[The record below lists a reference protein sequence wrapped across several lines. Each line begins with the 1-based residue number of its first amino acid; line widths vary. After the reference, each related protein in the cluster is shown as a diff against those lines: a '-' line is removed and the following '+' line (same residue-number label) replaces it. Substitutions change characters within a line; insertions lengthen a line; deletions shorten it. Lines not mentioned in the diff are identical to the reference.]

1 MYIVKE
7 NMDGTVTIDKKVY
20 EELRQKA
27 CGNRTEYIPLTP
39 AIRESVNNTIDGR
52 LSELDK
58 CDQTPWVSMAR
69 IVNVGCKNLI
79 NALPD
84 GYLLPV
90 TKN

>member
-7 NMDGTVTIDKKVY
+7 NMDGTVTIDRKVY
-20 EELRQKA
+20 DVLRQKA
-27 CGNRTEYIPLTP
+27 CGKKTEYIPLTP
-39 AIRESVNNTIDGR
+39 AIRETVNNVIDGR

-58 CDQTPWVSMAR
+58 CDQTAWVSMAR
-69 IVNVGCKNLI
+69 IANEACKNLI

>member
-7 NMDGTVTIDKKVY
+7 NMDGTVTIDRRFY
-20 EELRQKA
+20 DELRQKA
-27 CGNRTEYIPLTP
+27 CEKKTGYIPLTP

-58 CDQTPWVSMAR
+58 CDQTVWVSMAR
-69 IVNVGCKNLI
+69 IANETCKNLI